1 VILGIF
7 PPQGGSI
14 SGLRR
19 TGQDGRFIKSYL
31 GNYARHFAK
40 VYYFSY
46 ADEEAELP
54 SNCYLVKNPGYHR
67 WIYAFLLP
75 FVQRRYIRECDVF
88 RVMQMYG
95 AVPAVMAKLLYRKPY
110 VGTYGYRYL
119 AHARTQGM
127 RLRAYLFEWRAY
139 LGLKLA
145 DGVIVT
151 TKELSSYVTKFVPRS
166 KVVLIPNGVDTT
178 LFRPSDARPDRSEK
192 VVVYSGR
199 FAPRKNLFTLIDAVA
214 LIKQPRVKLILV
226 GEGELRNELEKHAIK
241 RGITF
246 EFKGIIPHE
255 ELPGILNNADV
266 FALPSLRE
274 GHPKV
279 LLEAMSCGLPCVGTD
294 VEGIRDL
301 IQDGETG
308 LLSDLTAHDLANKI
322 ALLIS
327 DQQLASRIG
336 RNAQDLIAE
345 RFNLDTLLKE
355 EIRAMQAVAT
365 NERESDSGDH

>member
-1 VILGIF
+1 MILGIF

-14 SGLRR
+14 SSLRR

-95 AVPAVMAKLLYRKPY
+95 AIPAVVAKLLYGKPY

-119 AHARTQGM
+119 ENARTQGM
-127 RLRAYLFEWRAY
+127 GLRAYLFEWRAY

-151 TKELSSYVTKFVPRS
+151 TKELSSYVAKFVPQS
-166 KVVLIPNGVDTT
+166 KVILIPNGVDTS
-178 LFRPSDARPDRSEK
+178 LLRPSDVRPDRSEK
-192 VVVYSGR
+192 VVVYVGR
-199 FAPRKNLFTLIDAVA
+199 FAPERDLFTLIDAVA
-214 LIKQPRVKLILV
+214 LIRHPVVKLLLV
-226 GEGELRNELEKHAIK
+226 GDGELREQLEKRAIE
-241 RGITF
+241 RDISF
-246 EFKGIIPHE
+246 EFKGVIPHE

-274 GHPKV
+274 GHPKA

-294 VEGIRDL
+294 VPGIRDM
-301 IQDGETG
+301 IRDGETG
-308 LLSDLTAHDLANKI
+308 LLNDLSAKDLADKVS
-322 ALLIS
+322 LIFS
-327 DQQLASRIG
+327 DQQLADRIG
-336 RNAQDLIAE
+336 RNARKFVE
-345 RFNLDTLLKE
+345 EEFNLDLLLQK
-355 EIRAMQAVAT
+355 EIRAVKAVVK
-365 NERESDSGDH
+365 